1 MSKGDDERRVIK
13 NGQEK
18 CHQIDRANDP
28 KAMFEFK
35 LRRGH
40 RGEVNQ
46 ELAEL

>member
-1 MSKGDDERRVIK
+1 MSKSDNERSVIE
-13 NGQEK
+13 NGKEK

-40 RGEVNQ
+40 QGEVNQ